1 METVKAYDPHANL
14 QGKVAELSARMTR
27 LEDAFYWHVHGPPE
41 QHEISIR
48 PGPGRRHPDDEPE
61 AEPEREG
68 EREARE

>member
-27 LEDAFYWHVHGPPE
+27 LEDAFYWHVHA
-41 QHEISIR
+41 
-48 PGPGRRHPDDEPE
+48 DDEPEPE